1 MRTWSLLL
9 PMTICVLASVGPA
22 RAEDREIAE
31 QIARKLQASGQL
43 RAYNILVK
51 VEHGTAWLRGR
62 VADQQQMNAAVE
74 LALQTKG
81 VEQVANGLTIRT
93 GPEQRLGTATIA
105 SRQPVDSAVGQ
116 ARLMPRAPAPVPIAA
131 VHPTPGPSALQRPVV
146 PKSAPYTSKV
156 DQASTLAETASPDR
170 SVSAHRVRS
179 PEFSSS
185 LEAMPCTVQKAYYCA
200 SAGPMHAKDLHTV
213 ATFTGAAELM
223 LLPDD
228 SGALAGEA
236 FASDGSEGPP
246 ALLDTTREDRS
257 TSCTSLVNSTQPSLS
272 QPLPEPSRRTWAETF
287 RQRGTPTMQALLESQ
302 P

>member
-1 MRTWSLLL
+1 
-9 PMTICVLASVGPA
+9 
-22 RAEDREIAE
+22 
-31 QIARKLQASGQL
+31 
-43 RAYNILVK
+43 
-51 VEHGTAWLRGR
+51 
-62 VADQQQMNAAVE
+62 
-74 LALQTKG
+74 
-81 VEQVANGLTIRT
+81 
-93 GPEQRLGTATIA
+93 
-105 SRQPVDSAVGQ
+105 
-116 ARLMPRAPAPVPIAA
+116 
-131 VHPTPGPSALQRPVV
+131 
-146 PKSAPYTSKV
+146 
-156 DQASTLAETASPDR
+156 
-170 SVSAHRVRS
+170 
-179 PEFSSS
+179 
-185 LEAMPCTVQKAYYCA
+185 
-200 SAGPMHAKDLHTV
+200 MHAKDLHTV